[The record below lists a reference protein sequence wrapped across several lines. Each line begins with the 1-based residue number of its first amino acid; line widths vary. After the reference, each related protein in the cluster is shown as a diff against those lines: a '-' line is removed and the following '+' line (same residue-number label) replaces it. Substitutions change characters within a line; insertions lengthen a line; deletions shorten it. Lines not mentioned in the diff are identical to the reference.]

1 MEIWD
6 KNARK
11 NNETTTQVLSTR
23 WLQSRWNG
31 SPRSDRVG
39 MDQRWQLTNDVVHVL
54 ENFAF
59 QVSSSW
65 LIITIS
71 LFTIGYNF
79 VKFFELTVIKVKT
92 LRLLQKINSL
102 LLRRPLMFMEAI
114 PLPSPMA
121 QSASQIWWSLFK
133 KNANLFLQTISS
145 QNHIYVCICVCMCIC
160 MCICI
165 GYILTVMGINKTCE
179 FWRLCTNFPSLI
191 TFLLNQWLVRR
202 KYRFPATLTSIFL
215 EGFRWTEIRAN
226 PHLVKETPSLFAQLH
241 RGEKNFK
248 HWFVP
253 PDRKNIL
260 I

>member
-92 LRLLQKINSL
+92 LRLLQKINPL

-145 QNHIYVCICVCMCIC
+145 QNHKIMYVNVFSGCHVY
-160 MCICI
+160 
-165 GYILTVMGINKTCE
+165 GYGKSTHLQQPTSTHSDSTGNLRPLIAKNEEGVSYARSSRRRWKYCSMGESSK
-179 FWRLCTNFPSLI
+179 
-191 TFLLNQWLVRR
+191 
-202 KYRFPATLTSIFL
+202 
-215 EGFRWTEIRAN
+215 
-226 PHLVKETPSLFAQLH
+226 
-241 RGEKNFK
+241 
-248 HWFVP
+248 
-253 PDRKNIL
+253 
-260 I
+260 